1 MRFPFRTAVRAVGA
15 LAVATAAALPALAD
29 EPYPARPIKIVVP
42 FPPGGAADVFARLI
56 GQKLNEAWSQPVV
69 VDNKPGAGGQIA
81 TQSVV
86 KSPAD
91 GYTLL
96 VVTVGHAV
104 NPALY
109 TKLPYDTEKDLRPVA
124 ALARLPSV
132 LVVNPSLPV
141 KSVADLVALA
151 RATPGKLTYASSG
164 NATTSHVAGAMF
176 TSLAQVNM
184 LHVPY
189 RGSAP
194 AITDLIGGQVDV
206 MIDPIASSAPHVK
219 SGKLRALAVSTAA
232 RTPLAPDLPT
242 LAEAGIPGYD
252 FSAWFLLIAPAATP
266 EPIVAKL
273 NAAVA
278 QALAAPDVRERF
290 ATLGAEPGRGSPA
303 EIAAFLGGEI
313 RRMAKVARDAGMKAE

>member
-290 ATLGAEPGRGSPA
+290 ATLGAEPERGSPA